1 MERKNETTAVNAGY
15 CNLPMK
21 LAFENRELTAD
32 VRNILTAC
40 YGAEQGIC
48 EFERWRRS
56 GRTFRQ
62 FAAFS
67 SEEELPPNVR
77 GQVFAAMEAADAR
90 APFPITALYPWLEET
105 RWSFDVARVIGI
117 RVDVRRG
124 AERLFDLARME
135 FEETPQ
141 SADSSR
147 DLFISCDPVT
157 SCGSVIG
164 RAPITSCA
172 PVAGRMRLSLI
183 PLGENEDTVTLFPRD
198 KNELYKIAK
207 SVLFD
212 GTLDLDDFEADII

>member
-21 LAFENRELTAD
+21 LAFENQELTAD

-67 SEEELPPNVR
+67 SEEELPLNVR
-77 GQVFAAMEAADAR
+77 GQVFTAMEAADVR

-105 RWSFDVARVIGI
+105 RWSFDAAR
-117 RVDVRRG
+117 
-124 AERLFDLARME
+124 
-135 FEETPQ
+135 
-141 SADSSR
+141 S
-147 DLFISCDPVT
+147 
-157 SCGSVIG
+157 
-164 RAPITSCA
+164 
-172 PVAGRMRLSLI
+172 PVALQSRAGCACL
-183 PLGENEDTVTLFPRD
+183 
-198 KNELYKIAK
+198 
-207 SVLFD
+207 
-212 GTLDLDDFEADII
+212 

>member
-1 MERKNETTAVNAGY
+1 MERKNETTAVNADY

-21 LAFENRELTAD
+21 LAFENRELAAD
-32 VRNILTAC
+32 VWNILTAC
-40 YGAEQGIC
+40 YGAEQGNC

-62 FAAFS
+62 FAVFS

-77 GQVFAAMEAADAR
+77 GQVFTAMEAADVR

-105 RWSFDVARVIGI
+105 RWSFDAARVIGI

-124 AERLFDLARME
+124 EERLFDLARME
-135 FEETPQ
+135 F
-141 SADSSR
+141 
-147 DLFISCDPVT
+147 CDPV
-157 SCGSVIG
+157 SNCV
-164 RAPITSCA
+164 
-172 PVAGRMRLSLI
+172 PVAGQMRLSLI

-212 GTLDLDDFEADII
+212 GTLDLDAFEADII

>member
-1 MERKNETTAVNAGY
+1 MEGKNETMAVNAGY
-15 CNLPMK
+15 CNLPME
-21 LAFENRELTAD
+21 LAFENRELAAD

-40 YGAEQGIC
+40 YGAEQGNC

-77 GQVFAAMEAADAR
+77 GQVFTAMEAADAR

-105 RWSFDVARVIGI
+105 RWSFDAARVIGI

-124 AERLFDLARME
+124 EERLFDLARME
-135 FEETPQ
+135 FC
-141 SADSSR
+141 
-147 DLFISCDPVT
+147 DLVSNC
-157 SCGSVIG
+157 
-164 RAPITSCA
+164 API
-172 PVAGRMRLSLI
+172 AGRMRLSLI

-212 GTLDLDDFEADII
+212 GTLDLDAFEADII

>member
-1 MERKNETTAVNAGY
+1 M
-15 CNLPMK
+15 
-21 LAFENRELTAD
+21 
-32 VRNILTAC
+32 
-40 YGAEQGIC
+40 
-48 EFERWRRS
+48 
-56 GRTFRQ
+56 
-62 FAAFS
+62 
-67 SEEELPPNVR
+67 
-77 GQVFAAMEAADAR
+77 
-90 APFPITALYPWLEET
+90 
-105 RWSFDVARVIGI
+105 
-117 RVDVRRG
+117 RRG

-164 RAPITSCA
+164 RAPITSCD

-212 GTLDLDDFEADII
+212 GTLDLDAFEADII

>member
-1 MERKNETTAVNAGY
+1 MEGKNETTAVNAGY

-21 LAFENRELTAD
+21 LAFENRELAAD

-40 YGAEQGIC
+40 YGAEQGNY
-48 EFERWRRS
+48 ELERWRRS

-77 GQVFAAMEAADAR
+77 GQVFTAMEAADVR

-105 RWSFDVARVIGI
+105 RWSFDAARVIGL

-135 FEETPQ
+135 FEETSEP
-141 SADSSR
+141 AGNSR
-147 DLFISCDPVT
+147 DLLIGCDPVT
-157 SCGSVIG
+157 NCDPVSNC
-164 RAPITSCA
+164 API
-172 PVAGRMRLSLI
+172 AGRMRLSLI
-183 PLGENEDTVTLFPRD
+183 PFGENEDTVTLFPKD
-198 KNELYKIAK
+198 KEELYKIAK

-212 GTLDLDDFEADII
+212 GTLDLDAFEADII